1 MTQKTAVE
9 DSGNISS
16 VFYSSHSWLPSLEV
30 EKTANSLWSCLI
42 RALPGVNPRATFS
55 YDVNPDFYLNGA
67 ILRKHRVR
75 LLLRYISCAKCLE
88 VRLKIV
94 SSGTCGV

>member
-42 RALPGVNPRATFS
+42 RALPGVNHRAHFPTTLTQIF
-55 YDVNPDFYLNGA
+55 
-67 ILRKHRVR
+67 I
-75 LLLRYISCAKCLE
+75 
-88 VRLKIV
+88 
-94 SSGTCGV
+94 